1 MLRNMSC
8 NRNANMPI
16 VDKIPGTW
24 ERNEKE
30 DMKLA
35 MDYLYEFKEKLMKLH
50 PLCMETVNNLLQE
63 RRY

>member
-1 MLRNMSC
+1 MLRQINCTQGIAEVRPPSS
-8 NRNANMPI
+8 PS
-16 VDKIPGTW
+16 TW

-35 MDYLYEFKEKLMKLH
+35 MDYLYEFKEKLSKLH
-50 PLCMETVNNLLQE
+50 PFCVETVHNLLQE